1 VRVWNIKNFIFYNLK
16 KRKKIISNIYE
27 KLKELKIKLCEELE
41 KSDLFYHWA
50 FIDEHKINVSN
61 LSNQSGQSIYL
72 LIYYCYELWK
82 KNFFFHFV
90 LFVILL
96 EIYSKMWK
104 KSKNLI
110 ENNLNIDA
118 KLKNEIDFIEKKKKR
133 VKKHVIIYKFI

>member
-1 VRVWNIKNFIFYNLK
+1 VRVWNIQNFIFYNLK

-82 KNFFFHFV
+82 KKFFLVKKIFFF
-90 LFVILL
+90 
-96 EIYSKMWK
+96 
-104 KSKNLI
+104 
-110 ENNLNIDA
+110 
-118 KLKNEIDFIEKKKKR
+118 FISCCSSF
-133 VKKHVIIYKFI
+133 Y